1 MGYFSKKRWEK
12 VPAPP
17 PQFNWVE
24 CGRGTP
30 VVARPQTGPLH
41 PPAAHEASGLHP
53 AGAAVVVGES
63 RRAAQ
68 GEGQLGPEGRRRR
81 RRGPDGRPAVTRCRR
96 AVVGQRLAVGV
107 GVGRADA
114 RRVAAIRRR
123 APRLRVHFPE
133 AQRGRRLAVQPGRRR
148 RLQALPH
155 RPPAMDGMRVRI
167 RRRVEVYYCILRRRR
182 VLPQNGKGTK
192 SHSLPGGNIQ
202 LGVALPPPL
211 SIPTAQLC
219 RRAVLSSSNTLL
231 RRSGRRWRL
240 AAGPV
245 SRHLQSRDAPP
256 STRFSVKTLGAKNA
270 PVPLPRHETRQRAV
284 ARSLFATVRI
294 VDLIGAS
301 KRARP
306 AFAPSRL
313 LPPSNPLE
321 RSGQSVHWQPPPPPK
336 MAIHFT
342 KSPG

>member
-30 VVARPQTGPLH
+30 VVARPQMGPLH

-68 GEGQLGPEGRRRR
+68 GEGQLGPEGRRR

-231 RRSGRRWRL
+231 RFLDICKVAMRRL
-240 AAGPV
+240 
-245 SRHLQSRDAPP
+245 L
-256 STRFSVKTLGAKNA
+256 
-270 PVPLPRHETRQRAV
+270 RA
-284 ARSLFATVRI
+284 S
-294 VDLIGAS
+294 
-301 KRARP
+301 
-306 AFAPSRL
+306 PSRPSEPRTRPCHFRGTKRVNVPSL
-313 LPPSNPLE
+313 VPFSPPCGS
-321 RSGQSVHWQPPPPPK
+321 S
-336 MAIHFT
+336 T
-342 KSPG
+342 